1 MSPRHLR
8 LLKALR
14 HRDTAQVERLFP
26 PARREAMLAA
36 IYAAGAA
43 APAPSAA
50 ARWGA
55 VLRRRP
61 RVLAVAGLAA
71 CGLAAALIGA
81 LASAPAV
88 APSSHPNGGRVSVV
102 SFRYP
107 KHGPDSGY
115 IVATVTD
122 PFAAQSSLD
131 AAFKAA
137 GLDISVSLV
146 AASPSAVGT
155 VVEISEPSSGPQ
167 IESLT
172 GGSCVT
178 GGGGP
183 GNCPIGLKIPRD
195 FTGQGSV
202 TIGRPARPGEA
213 YETTNSA
220 FAPGESLHCSGLI
233 GATVATALPKLRAL
247 GITAQWRTPV
257 SQPARAGQP
266 VTTPVPASTTSM
278 TSTTSSDTTETTTS
292 SSSSSSD
299 AAAGSAT
306 PPPAGYHIVDGDP
319 VSAGVVILLAQPGAL
334 TPAAL
339 AQSAQ
344 MYSGGCS

>member
-1 MSPRHLR
+1 M
-8 LLKALR
+8 
-14 HRDTAQVERLFP
+14 
-26 PARREAMLAA
+26 
-36 IYAAGAA
+36 
-43 APAPSAA
+43 
-50 ARWGA
+50 
-55 VLRRRP
+55 
-61 RVLAVAGLAA
+61 
-71 CGLAAALIGA
+71 
-81 LASAPAV
+81 
-88 APSSHPNGGRVSVV
+88 
-102 SFRYP
+102 
-107 KHGPDSGY
+107 
-115 IVATVTD
+115 
-122 PFAAQSSLD
+122 
-131 AAFKAA
+131 
-137 GLDISVSLV
+137 
-146 AASPSAVGT
+146 
-155 VVEISEPSSGPQ
+155 
-167 IESLT
+167 
-172 GGSCVT
+172 T

-233 GATVATALPKLRAL
+233 GATVATA
-247 GITAQWRTPV
+247 QWRTPV
-257 SQPARAGQP
+257 SQPAGAGQP